1 MTYRSNFPPIPRSQD
16 PSATSSMTFAVRLR
30 NLADR
35 EGFSSDTGWGCM
47 IRSGQSL
54 LANALI
60 MLHQGRDWRRKRKQD
75 ADEAKTVSLFA
86 DDPRAP
92 FSIHRFVQHGA
103 TACGKHPGQWFGPS
117 ATASCIRALSTEAA
131 SAGLRVYVT
140 SDSSDV
146 YEDTFRSVAADTSS
160 QIQPTLILLG
170 IRLGPDRIT
179 PVYYEALKSTLTY
192 PQSIGIA
199 GGRPSSSHYF
209 VGCQGDS
216 FFYLDPHETRP
227 ALPFH
232 ADPSGYTEEELAS
245 VHTRRLRS
253 LRISEMDPSML
264 LGFLIR
270 DEKDWA
276 DWKRRVAEV
285 RGKTIVRV
293 YDKAPPGDG
302 QTKER
307 EGAVDEVET
316 FDDTEDEEDRLT
328 EVGV

>member
-1 MTYRSNFPPIPRSQD
+1 LVHPPQP
-16 PSATSSMTFAVRLR
+16 AA
-30 NLADR
+30 
-35 EGFSSDTGWGCM
+35 
-47 IRSGQSL
+47 SGQYPQR
-54 LANALI
+54 NPNTYPTILI
-60 MLHQGRDWRRKRKQD
+60 
-75 ADEAKTVSLFA
+75 
-86 DDPRAP
+86 
-92 FSIHRFVQHGA
+92 
-103 TACGKHPGQWFGPS
+103 PS
-117 ATASCIRALSTEAA
+117 RALSTECA

-140 SDSSDV
+140 SDSFDV
-146 YEDTFRSVAADTSS
+146 YEDTFRAIAADPSS
-160 QIQPTLILLG
+160 NTIQPTLILLG

-209 VGCQGDS
+209 LGCQGDS

-227 ALPFH
+227 ALAFH
-232 ADPSGYTEEELAS
+232 SDPAEYTEEELAS

-270 DEKDWA
+270 DEGDWV
-276 DWKRRVAEV
+276 DWKSRVAEV
-285 RGKTIVRV
+285 KGKPIVRV

-302 QTKER
+302 QMKER

-316 FDDTEDEEDRLT
+316 FDDDSSGEEDEEDRLT
-328 EVGV
+328 EVGG

>member
-1 MTYRSNFPPIPRSQD
+1 M
-16 PSATSSMTFAVRLR
+16 
-30 NLADR
+30 
-35 EGFSSDTGWGCM
+35 
-47 IRSGQSL
+47 
-54 LANALI
+54 
-60 MLHQGRDWRRKRKQD
+60 
-75 ADEAKTVSLFA
+75 
-86 DDPRAP
+86 
-92 FSIHRFVQHGA
+92 
-103 TACGKHPGQWFGPS
+103 
-117 ATASCIRALSTEAA
+117 
-131 SAGLRVYVT
+131 
-140 SDSSDV
+140 
-146 YEDTFRSVAADTSS
+146 YEDTFRSVAADASGH
-160 QIQPTLILLG
+160 IQPTLILLG

-216 FFYLDPHETRP
+216 FLYLDPHETRP

-232 ADPSGYTEEELAS
+232 ANPSEYTEEELAT

-270 DEKDWA
+270 DENDWGE
-276 DWKRRVAEV
+276 WKTRVADF
-285 RGKTIVRV
+285 RGKAIVRV

-307 EGAVDEVET
+307 EEAVDEVET
-316 FDDTEDEEDRLT
+316 FDDDTEDEEDTLT

>member
-1 MTYRSNFPPIPRSQD
+1 MY
-16 PSATSSMTFAVRLR
+16 
-30 NLADR
+30 
-35 EGFSSDTGWGCM
+35 
-47 IRSGQSL
+47 
-54 LANALI
+54 
-60 MLHQGRDWRRKRKQD
+60 K
-75 ADEAKTVSLFA
+75 
-86 DDPRAP
+86 
-92 FSIHRFVQHGA
+92 
-103 TACGKHPGQWFGPS
+103 
-117 ATASCIRALSTEAA
+117 RALSTECA

-146 YEDTFRSVAADTSS
+146 YEDTFRTIAADKSGHV
-160 QIQPTLILLG
+160 QPTLILLG

-179 PVYYEALKSTLTY
+179 PVYYEALKSSLTY

-209 VGCQGDS
+209 IGCQGNS

-232 ADPSGYTEEELAS
+232 PDPTDYTDEELAS

-253 LRISEMDPSML
+253 IKISEMDPSML

-270 DEKDWA
+270 DDKDWE
-276 DWKRRVAEV
+276 DWRRRVSEV
-285 RGKTIVRV
+285 KGKAIVRV